1 MEAPVALN
9 EPDTSALNPRQRE
22 LFDMLPGVSFSVDV
36 LTAKGVPVSEAVS
49 TLTVL
54 EIYGLVRSIPG
65 GMFEKK

>member
-1 MEAPVALN
+1 
-9 EPDTSALNPRQRE
+9 
-22 LFDMLPGVSFSVDV
+22 MLPDSSFAVDV
-36 LTAKGVPVSEAVS
+36 LTARGVPVSEAVS